1 MDQFTDKAIAAIIR
15 NSNIFYRIEK
25 EIDELDSKTIMDLYS
40 DGKTC
45 EISELNV

>member
-1 MDQFTDKAIAAIIR
+1 MDQLTDKAIAASVE
-15 NSNIFYRIEK
+15 NSNIWIEK

-40 DGKTC
+40 DGKIC